1 MDLVMLSRSY
11 PLPTGAVARVDLL
24 QDSSLVKR
32 WEVTI
37 LVRTS
42 RGVLVGSVTRRKTRT
57 EAMRLVRKAIYG

>member
-1 MDLVMLSRSY
+1 MLSRSY

-57 EAMRLVRKAIYG
+57 EAMRLVRKAIHG

>member
-1 MDLVMLSRSY
+1 MDLVLLSRSY

-42 RGVLVGSVTRRKTRT
+42 RGVLVGSMTRRKTRT
-57 EAMRLVRKAIYG
+57 EAMRLVRKIIHG

>member
-1 MDLVMLSRSY
+1 MDLVLLSRSY

-37 LVRTS
+37 LLRTS
-42 RGVLVGSVTRRKTRT
+42 RGVLVGSITRRKTRT
-57 EAMRLVRKAIYG
+57 DAMRLVRKAIHG

>member
-1 MDLVMLSRSY
+1 MLSRSY

-57 EAMRLVRKAIYG
+57 DAMRLVRKAIHG

>member
-1 MDLVMLSRSY
+1 MLSRSY

-42 RGVLVGSVTRRKTRT
+42 RGVLVGSMTRRKTRT
-57 EAMRLVRKAIYG
+57 DAMRLVRKAIHG

>member
-57 EAMRLVRKAIYG
+57 EAMRLVRKAIHG

>member
-1 MDLVMLSRSY
+1 MLSRSY
-11 PLPTGAVARVDLL
+11 PLPTGAIARVDLL

-57 EAMRLVRKAIYG
+57 DAMRLVRKAIHG

>member
-37 LVRTS
+37 LLRTS
-42 RGVLVGSVTRRKTRT
+42 RGVLVGSMTRRKTRT
-57 EAMRLVRKAIYG
+57 EAMRLVRKAIHG

>member
-1 MDLVMLSRSY
+1 MDLVLLSRSY

-24 QDSSLVKR
+24 QDTSLVKR

-42 RGVLVGSVTRRKTRT
+42 RGVLVGSITRRKTRT
-57 EAMRLVRKAIYG
+57 DAMRLVRKAIHG

>member
-1 MDLVMLSRSY
+1 MLSRSY

-42 RGVLVGSVTRRKTRT
+42 RGVLVGSMTRRKTRT
-57 EAMRLVRKAIYG
+57 EAMRLVRKAIHG

>member
-1 MDLVMLSRSY
+1 MDLVLLSRSY
-11 PLPTGAVARVDLL
+11 PLPTGAIARVDLL

-37 LVRTS
+37 LLRTS

-57 EAMRLVRKAIYG
+57 DAMRLVRKAIHG

>member
-1 MDLVMLSRSY
+1 MDLVLLSRSY

-37 LVRTS
+37 LLRTS
-42 RGVLVGSVTRRKTRT
+42 RGVLVGSMTRRKTRT
-57 EAMRLVRKAIYG
+57 DAMRLVRKAIHG